1 MLVPI
6 QVASTQ
12 AYKNPYMK
20 SDKQN
25 RSNIH
30 LVRTRYS
37 LAQTSH
43 GCHSNHLFSAST

>member
-20 SDKQN
+20 NDKQKPFEETFGTYPVL
-25 RSNIH
+25 SCADF
-30 LVRTRYS
+30 
-37 LAQTSH
+37 AQLS
-43 GCHSNHLFSAST
+43 